1 MTTLDPRLPLL
12 IALLSGERSICLLEA
27 SHWGMARK
35 EALLSAAQPLTV
47 REGLVGDAD
56 TPTRRHARADAL
68 AGAPSRGARGGG
80 CGGEASG
87 RARGRR
93 RRPSSG
99 SDRRWGTRVYE
110 PDTRPVPPCQRLGSH
125 GESHADPRR
134 ERRLPRLAPPP
145 PAAAAA
151 AAADRRSP
159 GRRPRARGTCQRAS
173 VSAPSVKLAA
183 RSCHETRGR
192 HVGDLRA
199 VRGHPTARAGGAP
212 RWGSLRLSQ
221 RARACGLAAHHDA
234 QLLGLALAPV
244 QTAAARVSPRVW
256 RALDALRRRV
266 AVG

>member
-125 GESHADPRR
+125 GESHAAPAVSAASLVWLRR
-134 ERRLPRLAPPP
+134 HQPQPPP
-145 PAAAAA
+145 PPPPPPTGARPAAGHE
-151 AAADRRSP
+151 REEHV
-159 GRRPRARGTCQRAS
+159 S
-173 VSAPSVKLAA
+173 VPA
-183 RSCHETRGR
+183 CR
-192 HVGDLRA
+192 H
-199 VRGHPTARAGGAP
+199 PP
-212 RWGSLRLSQ
+212 
-221 RARACGLAAHHDA
+221 
-234 QLLGLALAPV
+234 
-244 QTAAARVSPRVW
+244 
-256 RALDALRRRV
+256 
-266 AVG
+266 